1 MKKGLSRRNLFK
13 FMAAGGTSAV
23 AAGCEQKPEKII
35 PALVPPVDFEYM
47 PNTGYQYMTTCREC
61 DSGACGMMI
70 TAREYRAQKAEG
82 NPNHP
87 LNQGALCALGQ
98 ASLQTLYNP
107 ERHAQPLSG
116 SCLLYTSPSPRDL
129 STSRMP
135 SSA

>member
-35 PALVPPVDFEYM
+35 PALVTPVDFEYM

-70 TAREYRAQKAEG
+70 QLVSIVLRKQRATQII
-82 NPNHP
+82 
-87 LNQGALCALGQ
+87 
-98 ASLQTLYNP
+98 
-107 ERHAQPLSG
+107 LSIKG
-116 SCLLYTSPSPRDL
+116 HCVLLDKLLSKLYTTQRDTRSL
-129 STSRMP
+129 LLVAVLYLGKMRR
-135 SSA
+135 ANL